1 MKYHYLVEGLRRNNI
16 GDVLQGMV
24 ARQFLPATATP
35 ADREAMKSLPAD
47 EPAVLIANGWYLH
60 NRASFPPPDCVTPIY
75 VSVHIDHPALLRRE
89 EAREHFRRHAPIGC
103 RDGKTLWLLRGW
115 GIPAYYSSCL
125 TLTARELVPAAV
137 EPSGELLLV
146 DGVDHPVPEPI
157 LQRLES
163 QFGGRFTRI
172 SHDPPDIGGEF
183 SDYCANT
190 EAHVARLLARY
201 KASRLI
207 VTTKI
212 HCALP
217 SLSLGAPVMLVH
229 PTPKDRRLDPVRE
242 LIRIWSYD
250 ELLAASQIALP
261 AVNVATLEARRT
273 RVRKIVGES
282 VAAGR
287 NVVRRAASPGWLLLK
302 AEAVLMACLAR
313 AAVRLGK
320 RLPMLGAR
328 LSRHF

>member
-1 MKYHYLVEGLRRNNI
+1 MKYHYLVEGLRRNNV

-24 ARQFLPATATP
+24 ARQFLPATATA

-47 EPAVLIANGWYLH
+47 EPAVLVANGWYLH

-89 EAREHFRRHAPIGC
+89 AAREHFRRHAPIGC
-103 RDGKTLWLLRGW
+103 RDRKTLWLLRGW

-125 TLTARELVPAAV
+125 TLTARELVPQAV

-157 LQRLES
+157 LRRLEA

-172 SHDPPDIGGEF
+172 SHDPPETGGDFQEY
-183 SDYCANT
+183 SART
-190 EAHVARLLARY
+190 EAHVARLLTRY
-201 KASRLI
+201 KAARLI

-229 PTPKDRRLDPVRE
+229 PTPQDRRLDPVRE
-242 LIRIWSYD
+242 LLRIWSFA
-250 ELLAASQIALP
+250 ELLAAPQIELP
-261 AVNVATLEARRT
+261 TVDAAKLEARRT
-273 RVRKIVGES
+273 RVRKIVRES
-282 VAAGR
+282 VAAGG
-287 NVVRRAASPGWLLLK
+287 NVVRRSSAPEFRRLR
-302 AEAVLMACLAR
+302 AEAVLMAGLAR
-313 AAVRLGK
+313 AAVRLAR
-320 RLPMLGAR
+320 RLPLLGKR